1 MGMQTYYD
9 LKKML
14 CKELDDITYKSKNG
28 RIENEHDLDII
39 DKLTHSIKSLETV
52 IAMKEAQDEGESGY
66 TIPHYMGDRRFVDRS
81 NRDDDRMSNR
91 MSRRGRS
98 NAQRRNA
105 MGQYSRE
112 DNRGYSGNTEE
123 EMIEDLRDLMAEAKD
138 EHTRMKFQRFIEDL
152 EER

>member
-14 CKELDDITYKSKNG
+14 CKELDDITYRSKNG

-66 TIPHYMGDRRFVDRS
+66 TMPRYMGDRRFVDRS

-91 MSRRGRS
+91 MSRRDRS
-98 NAQRRNA
+98 NMRRSNTD
-105 MGQYSRE
+105 GYSRHTE
-112 DNRGYSGNTEE
+112 D

>member
-14 CKELDDITYKSKNG
+14 CKELDDITYRSKNG
-28 RIENEHDLDII
+28 RIENEHDLDVI

-66 TIPHYMGDRRFVDRS
+66 TMPHYMGDRRFVDRS

-91 MSRRGRS
+91 MGRRGRS
-98 NAQRRNA
+98 NMRRSNTD
-105 MGQYSRE
+105 GYSRHTE
-112 DNRGYSGNTEE
+112 D

>member
-14 CKELDDITYKSKNG
+14 CKELDDITYRSKNG

-66 TIPHYMGDRRFVDRS
+66 TMPYYMGDRRFVDRS
-81 NRDDDRMSNR
+81 NRDDDHMSNR
-91 MSRRGRS
+91 MGRRGRS
-98 NAQRRNA
+98 NMRRSNTD
-105 MGQYSRE
+105 GYSRHTE
-112 DNRGYSGNTEE
+112 D

>member
-14 CKELDDITYKSKNG
+14 CKELDDITYRNKNG
-28 RIENEHDLDII
+28 RIENEHDLEII

-66 TIPHYMGDRRFVDRS
+66 NMPYYMGDRRFVYRS

-91 MSRRGRS
+91 MGRRGRS
-98 NAQRRNA
+98 NMRRSNTD
-105 MGQYSRE
+105 GYSRHTE
-112 DNRGYSGNTEE
+112 D

>member
-14 CKELDDITYKSKNG
+14 CKELDDITYRSKNG

-66 TIPHYMGDRRFVDRS
+66 TMPHYMGDRRFVDRS

-91 MSRRGRS
+91 MGRRGRS
-98 NAQRRNA
+98 NMRRSNTD
-105 MGQYSRE
+105 GYSRHTE
-112 DNRGYSGNTEE
+112 D

-138 EHTRMKFQRFIEDL
+138 EHTRIKFQRFIEDL

>member
-1 MGMQTYYD
+1 MGMQMYYD

-14 CKELDDITYKSKNG
+14 CKELDTITYNSKNG

-52 IAMKEAQDEGESGY
+52 IAMKEAQEEGESGY
-66 TIPHYMGDRRFVDRS
+66 NVPHYMGDRRFVNRS

-91 MSRRGRS
+91 MSRRDNSNMRRRS
-98 NAQRRNA
+98 NND
-105 MGQYSRE
+105 GYSRHTE
-112 DNRGYSGNTEE
+112 D

>member
-14 CKELDDITYKSKNG
+14 CKELDDITYRSKNG
-28 RIENEHDLDII
+28 RIENEHDLDVI

-66 TIPHYMGDRRFVDRS
+66 TMPHYMGDRRFVDRS

-91 MSRRGRS
+91 MGRRGRS
-98 NAQRRNA
+98 NMRRSNTD
-105 MGQYSRE
+105 GYSRHTE
-112 DNRGYSGNTEE
+112 D
-123 EMIEDLRDLMAEAKD
+123 EMIEELRDLMAEAKD

>member
-14 CKELDDITYKSKNG
+14 CKELDDITYRSKNG

-52 IAMKEAQDEGESGY
+52 IAMKEVQDEGESGY
-66 TIPHYMGDRRFVDRS
+66 TMPHYMGDRRFVDRS

-91 MSRRGRS
+91 IGRRGRS
-98 NAQRRNA
+98 NMRRSNTD
-105 MGQYSRE
+105 GYSRHTE
-112 DNRGYSGNTEE
+112 D

>member
-14 CKELDDITYKSKNG
+14 CKELDEITYNSKNG
-28 RIENEHDLDII
+28 RIENEHDLDLI

-66 TIPHYMGDRRFVDRS
+66 TMPHYMGDRRFVNRS

-91 MSRRGRS
+91 MDRRGRS
-98 NAQRRNA
+98 NMRRSNTD
-105 MGQYSRE
+105 GYSRHTE
-112 DNRGYSGNTEE
+112 D

-138 EHTRMKFQRFIEDL
+138 DHTRMKFQRFIEDL

>member
-14 CKELDDITYKSKNG
+14 CKELDDITYRSKNG

-66 TIPHYMGDRRFVDRS
+66 TMPHYMGDRRFVDRS

-91 MSRRGRS
+91 MGRRGRS
-98 NAQRRNA
+98 NMRRSNTD
-105 MGQYSRE
+105 GYSRHTE
-112 DNRGYSGNTEE
+112 D

>member
-1 MGMQTYYD
+1 MGMQMYYD

-14 CKELDDITYKSKNG
+14 CKELDTITYNSKNG

-52 IAMKEAQDEGESGY
+52 IAMKEAQEEGESGY
-66 TIPHYMGDRRFVDRS
+66 SVPHYMGDRRFVNRS

-91 MSRRGRS
+91 MSRRDNSNMRRRS
-98 NAQRRNA
+98 NND
-105 MGQYSRE
+105 GYSRHTE
-112 DNRGYSGNTEE
+112 D

-138 EHTRMKFQRFIEDL
+138 EHTRMKFKRFIEDL

>member
-14 CKELDDITYKSKNG
+14 CKELDDITYRSKNG

-66 TIPHYMGDRRFVDRS
+66 TMPHYMGDRRFVDRS

-91 MSRRGRS
+91 MSRRDNSNMRRRS
-98 NAQRRNA
+98 NND
-105 MGQYSRE
+105 GYSRHTE
-112 DNRGYSGNTEE
+112 D